1 MSVDRLLGK
10 VKWFNSKAGYG
21 FITAIEGEQDG
32 KDIFAHYSELDIDDS
47 QYKYL
52 VQGEYIEFQ
61 LAKLDDSKYE
71 YQAAK
76 ITGVR
81 GGDLLCKTR
90 KLAQLEY
97 SNSDKPRSSNNPK
110 SDSSNDEKD
119 GYSNVVPKKQR
130 KSRNND

>member
-1 MSVDRLLGK
+1 MSVDRSLGK

-21 FITAIEGEQDG
+21 FITAIEGEQEG
-32 KDIFAHYSELDIDDS
+32 KDIFAHYSELDMDDK

-61 LAKLDDSKYE
+61 LAKLDDGKYE
-71 YQAAK
+71 YQATK

-90 KLAQLEY
+90 KLAQLEFN
-97 SNSDKPRSSNNPK
+97 NSDNPRNSVPRK
-110 SDSSNDEKD
+110 SDSSNEETY
-119 GYSNVVPKKQR
+119 GYKNVVSNKQKKV
-130 KSRNND
+130 KKTD